1 MQTHIR
7 VFCSGSQFGRRP
19 AKVDPVVRNKIP
31 VAFED
36 DALEFQV
43 LRARLSEVIHM
54 RANNSPRLGGRRP
67 SNGSGFHQSL
77 RGMEAR
83 VGIEPTHKGFADLS
97 LTTWVPRLGKADRLG
112 LV

>member
-54 RANNSPRLGGRRP
+54 RANNSPRLGGAAAIKWLRFSSIVAR
-67 SNGSGFHQSL
+67 NGGAG
-77 RGMEAR
+77 R
-83 VGIEPTHKGFADLS
+83 
-97 LTTWVPRLGKADRLG
+97 DRTDA
-112 LV
+112 